1 MIDRPQPLIV
11 GCGYIGRRLALRL
24 RGQGHRPRGLVRS
37 IASAQRLADDG
48 ITPLLCDLDCQ
59 ALPPGSTAGCDLYY
73 LAPPPR
79 QGTEETRV
87 ARLLQ
92 GLAESG
98 QPRRIVYISTTGVY
112 GDCGGAW
119 VDESWPARPQ
129 VDRARRR
136 WDAEQRLRA
145 WRASGCG
152 ELVILR
158 VAGIYGPGKLPLE
171 RLRRGLPMVA
181 PEEAPWTNRIHAEDL
196 VQACLLA
203 MQRGRDGGLYN
214 ACDGRPGNMAD
225 YFNRVAD
232 AAGLPRPPVISLAEA
247 DEKLSAGLRSYLAE
261 SRRLR
266 NDRLLNE
273 LGLELKYPD
282 LDSGLASCF

>member
-1 MIDRPQPLIV
+1 MTGQAQPLIV

-37 IASAQRLADDG
+37 IASAQRLVDDG
-48 ITPLLCDLDCQ
+48 ITPLLCDLDRQ

-98 QPRRIVYISTTGVY
+98 PPRRIVYISTTGVY

-145 WRASGCG
+145 WRASGGG

-247 DEKLSAGLRSYLAE
+247 DEQLSAGLRSYLAE